1 MPTFVEKC
9 CCRGSRPPGIVGIRH
24 NLRPGITGALL
35 RDRHVARFL
44 VAPKGYGKSTCAY
57 EYAQVVFGFK
67 GVFWV
72 RCDSPCFIRDL
83 DDSTLLQQVR
93 KADPDAKL
101 VVFDDLPQLDVDRA
115 DAFEDVLGS
124 LLDAGCE
131 AIVTCAPSVDVVSA
145 RFLDKTAIDGFGLL
159 LGDDELEMESLRG
172 NLPKD
177 EAATL
182 APARRAA
189 CLVWDEK
196 GVDRLLRG
204 IPEEEL
210 PSELELLI
218 FCILALGEGDVSDLG
233 EFVGE
238 AKAHEDAMY
247 LASMYPYL
255 GIDMD
260 AGTFSPVDVPL
271 ASLATLSRM
280 SPSSLSK
287 PSLHKGREALCFA
300 VADMLWRKGSARRA
314 AELLR
319 SFASKASAAK
329 WVARQGWP
337 LLSECEALPVA
348 AMTEG
353 ARGCE
358 GASLCGLLAK
368 RAWACAM
375 LGDFDEA
382 AKAARR
388 VLKSSGATWCETVAA
403 ATCPM
408 SAEGPG
414 DGAEAHLERAVVL
427 RDSCAGGASA
437 AEDGAGRGMLD
448 WGLLAD
454 LELARS
460 EGPGPYVQAF
470 CDAAGPDDAGDAPA
484 GDSRAAL
491 LASGAWFLE
500 ERAASARHDGASQ
513 EGADAPS
520 GVVAVASGMLRLL
533 EARTSSDGMLW
544 AECAATNALQTA
556 CELWPY
562 SFDGVPSARTVAAAR
577 AKAVSLL
584 SQSSEHRK
592 GGAELEARKG
602 EYELTHENSFRPT
615 SQPASKVAA
624 LRVTT
629 PSLVLSLFGGFE
641 AWIGS
646 DRSESRQ
653 IRRRNAKI
661 ALAFLAMNHG
671 REVTKEKLALSIWP
685 NADPEAARQNLYVV
699 WAYLKKALRV
709 GGSCPY
715 LISTQSGYKLDSR
728 YVTTDVEA
736 FDDLCKGLLFGSND
750 KDAWEDLY
758 EKVSCDFGE
767 DLLPEVAG
775 NEHVESMRARYRT
788 QLVDGLVEAA
798 GRLGHEGES
807 RGAIWFAREA
817 LRRDGSR
824 EDAYIA
830 MMEAQIASNQRAA
843 ALDTYF
849 ECRRFLSEH
858 LGIDPSRRVVELY
871 RSVIETEEDF

>member
-1 MPTFVEKC
+1 MPTFIEKC
-9 CCRGSRPPGIVGIRH
+9 CCRGSRPPKVVGLRH

-83 DDSTLLQQVR
+83 DDSTLLGQVH

-101 VVFDDLPQLDVDRA
+101 VVFDDLPQLDADRA
-115 DAFEDVLGS
+115 DAFEEVLGS
-124 LLDAGCE
+124 LLDSGCE
-131 AIVTCAPSVDVVSA
+131 AIVTCVPSVDVVSA
-145 RFLDKTAIDGFGLL
+145 RFLDKTSIDGFGLL
-159 LGDDELEMESLRG
+159 LGDDEVEMESLRG

-177 EAATL
+177 EAAGL

-196 GVDRLLRG
+196 GVERLLRG

-210 PSELELLI
+210 PSELELLM
-218 FCILALGEGDVSDLG
+218 FCILAVGEGDLSDLG
-233 EFVGE
+233 EFVGD
-238 AKAHEDAMY
+238 AKAHEDAAY

-260 AGTFSPVDVPL
+260 AGTFCSVEAPL
-271 ASLATLSRM
+271 ADLAALSKMSLSSLA
-280 SPSSLSK
+280 K
-287 PSLHKGREALCFA
+287 PSLQEDKEALCFA
-300 VADMLWRKGSARRA
+300 VADMLWRKGNARRA
-314 AELLR
+314 AGLLQ
-319 SFASKASAAK
+319 SFVGKASASK
-329 WVARQGWP
+329 WVARRGWS
-337 LLSECEALPVA
+337 LLAECEALPVA
-348 AMTEG
+348 VMTEG

-358 GASLCGLLAK
+358 GAGLSGLLAK

-388 VLKSSGATWCETVAA
+388 VLKSSGATWHETVAA
-403 ATCPM
+403 AACPL

-414 DGAEAHLERAVVL
+414 DGVAAHLQRAAVL
-427 RDSCAGGASA
+427 RDSCLDAASGDD
-437 AEDGAGRGMLD
+437 EGCGMLD
-448 WGLLAD
+448 WAVLAD
-454 LELARS
+454 LELARA
-460 EGPGPYVQAF
+460 EGAEPYAKAF
-470 CDAAGPDDAGDAPA
+470 CDAVRPDDAAAAPDGDT
-484 GDSRAAL
+484 RAAI
-491 LASGAWFLE
+491 LASGAWFVE
-500 ERAASARHDGASQ
+500 ERAASARRDGTSP
-513 EGADAPS
+513 EGADAPCGLVS
-520 GVVAVASGMLRLL
+520 VASGLLRLL
-533 EARTSSDGMLW
+533 EARRRPDCMLW

-562 SFDGVPSARTVAAAR
+562 AFDDVPSAGTVAASR
-577 AKAVSLL
+577 AKAMSLL

-602 EYELTHENSFRPT
+602 EFELTHENSFR
-615 SQPASKVAA
+615 SAAQPASKVAA

-653 IRRRNAKI
+653 IRRKNAKI

-699 WAYLKKALRV
+699 WAYLKKELRV

-715 LISTQSGYKLDSR
+715 LVSTQSGYKLDSR

-750 KDAWEDLY
+750 KDVWEDLY

-798 GRLGHEGES
+798 SRMGQEGES